1 MAGLFSSGEQ
11 DLLGNIMTQRQQA
24 NQALGSGYG
33 KYGGIVQA
41 AGGLIDTGT
50 DAMFGGKVGAADP
63 RMQQMGKVKELFSKA
78 AMEVGNT
85 TTPAFYERLAQELQA
100 AGFPEQAQKA
110 EEQASAL
117 EVRDLTM
124 KEKEATIASME
135 AKTAKT
141 EADAEA
147 TKSKISART
156 LTLASKFPKLT
167 SSEIQAIAEDDATFR
182 TYIKPPK
189 DYAPSDY
196 AKLLIEGGVDPES
209 DEFKNKIAAWS
220 QARLQAEQTKNKADI
235 NAVAVQQAQVELDAQ
250 KFKAEGERRKQ
261 AEAVTKARL
270 KQLTGAS
277 HVKMITNRIDT
288 AVGLISKDTVGWRAL
303 ILKDLPETKARALKN
318 KLDVIKGNI
327 GFDRLQ
333 QMRDA
338 SPTGGALGQ
347 VAIQELYALQNSI
360 DSLDQLQ
367 TGEELEQALNNIK
380 AQYESYVKNQR
391 ASMEANEPLLGTPE
405 SDAILAELQAR
416 KSAATPTA
424 PTAPAAGSGVIIRNW
439 EETGKKDG
447 S

>member
-11 DLLGNIMTQRQQA
+11 DLVGNIMSQRQQA

-63 RMQQMGKVKELFSKA
+63 RMQQLQGAKAIFAKVAKEMVDVKS
-78 AMEVGNT
+78 
-85 TTPAFYERLAQELQA
+85 PAFFKRLAQEFQA

-124 KEKEATIASME
+124 KEKEATIASMQ

-141 EADAEA
+141 EAEAEA

-167 SSEIQAIAEDDATFR
+167 SSEIQAIAEDDASFR

-189 DYAPSDY
+189 DYTPSDY

-220 QARLQAEQTKNKADI
+220 EARLKAEQTKNKADL
-235 NAVAVQQAQVELDAQ
+235 NAVAVQQAQVELDRA

-288 AVGLISKDTVGWRAL
+288 AVGLISEDTVGWKAL

-347 VAIQELYALQNSI
+347 VAVQELYALQNSI

-367 TGEELEQALNNIK
+367 TGAELKQALDNIK

-405 SDAILAELQAR
+405 SEAILAELQAR
-416 KSAATPTA
+416 RSAPAPAAA
-424 PTAPAAGSGVIIRNW
+424 PTAPAAGSGVTVRNW
-439 EETGKKDG
+439 K
-447 S
+447 

>member
-1 MAGLFSSGEQ
+1 MANTISGLFGMQNPQQLQQDYLSGLMVSPAQ
-11 DLLGNIMTQRQQA
+11 MGQQGLLQQLTSVGA
-24 NQALGSGYG
+24 NAGAMMGYG
-33 KYGGIVQA
+33 GGR
-41 AGGLIDTGT
+41 LL
-50 DAMFGGKVGAADP
+50 GGKVAGEQEALAIKKVMDETKGETDPIKRLRAASSQLSSLG
-63 RMQQMGKVKELFSKA
+63 MHKA
-78 AMEVGNT
+78 
-85 TTPAFYERLAQELQA
+85 
-100 AGFPEQAQKA
+100 AQKA
-110 EEQASAL
+110 AEQADVY

-124 KEKEATIASME
+124 QEKKAAIEGTK
-135 AKTAKT
+135 AKTAKDA
-141 EADAEA
+141 ADAAAKTAKITSRTTTLAKRFPELED
-147 TKSKISART
+147 SEISA
-156 LTLASKFPKLT
+156 
-167 SSEIQAIAEDDATFR
+167 IAADDASFR
-182 TYIKPPK
+182 AYIKPPK
-189 DYAPSDY
+189 DYTPSDY
-196 AKLLIEGGVDPES
+196 AKSLQEAGYDPKS
-209 DEFKNKIAAWS
+209 DEFKNKMKSWNEAK
-220 QARLQAEQTKNKADI
+220 LKAEQTKNKADI
-235 NAVAVQQAQVELDAQ
+235 NAVAVQQAQVELDRE

-277 HVKMITNRIDT
+277 HVKMITDRIDT
-288 AVGLISKDTVGWRAL
+288 AVGLISKDTVGWKAL

-347 VAIQELYALQNSI
+347 VAVQELYALQNSI

-416 KSAATPTA
+416 KNAPAAA
-424 PTAPAAGSGVIIRNW
+424 PTAPAAGSGVTVRNW
-439 EETGKKDG
+439 EETGNKDG